1 MDPKKFWSF
10 LSNIKGTSG
19 IPSQLIFNGETLS
32 TPIKIVDAFA
42 DHFNVNYIKSNSSP
56 SLTDN
61 LIYHIISFGSVS
73 EDQVLSALKKI
84 KPKSTTG
91 PDGIPAFL
99 LPNCAATLAFPL
111 SVIFNLALKTSDF
124 PSTWKN
130 SYITYITP
138 VHKKGDKYDVSNY
151 RPISLICNFAKTF
164 EFILHEYSFT
174 KVCNH
179 LSNCQHGFFLKRS
192 TISNLC
198 CFTQFSAVY

>member
-1 MDPKKFWSF
+1 VFDTCVAKAHCGSSKSFPSWFTANIIKMIKCKWQLWRSYKKNQSITIYNKFKTIRAEVKKKVNAAHIDYLKQVENDIKMDPKKCWSF
-10 LSNIKGTSG
+10 LSNIKVTSG
-19 IPSQLIFNGETLS
+19 IPSQLVFNGETLS

-42 DHFNVNYIKSNSSP
+42 ERFNVNYIKSNSSP

-111 SVIFNLALKTSDF
+111 SFLT
-124 PSTWKN
+124 
-130 SYITYITP
+130 
-138 VHKKGDKYDVSNY
+138 
-151 RPISLICNFAKTF
+151 
-164 EFILHEYSFT
+164 LH
-174 KVCNH
+174 
-179 LSNCQHGFFLKRS
+179 
-192 TISNLC
+192 
-198 CFTQFSAVY
+198 